1 MTKISLACVHE
12 NFSNRI
18 NYDVVHLRFI
28 AVGFL
33 CTRPFV
39 LLWVIMA
46 MSIVRFGS
54 PSHFLYKYLSMHETA
69 FSFES
74 CVAMLH
80 QSYFK
85 QLMKLLH
92 FTNMTVFLLEPEK

>member
-1 MTKISLACVHE
+1 MHQTIFLALGYNGYVHSTFWVPIS
-12 NFSNRI
+12 FSVQI
-18 NYDVVHLRFI
+18 F
-28 AVGFL
+28 
-33 CTRPFV
+33 
-39 LLWVIMA
+39 
-46 MSIVRFGS
+46 S
-54 PSHFLYKYLSMHETA
+54 KHETA